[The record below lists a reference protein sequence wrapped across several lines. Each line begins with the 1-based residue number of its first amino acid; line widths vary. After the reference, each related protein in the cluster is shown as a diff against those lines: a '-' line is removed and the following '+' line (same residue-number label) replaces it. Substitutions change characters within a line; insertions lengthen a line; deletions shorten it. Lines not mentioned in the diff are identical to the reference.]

1 MQRRGHRAPLAQL
14 KYFASRRRWLLLR
27 SVGKM
32 APLVTERGLKSVVWQ
47 SECGGAGAE
56 REARRA
62 PRRPCFPAPDRSLW
76 GSRRGH
82 LLRRDP
88 RPCWDFFLLPFPSC
102 CQHRGWAGCGR
113 AAFCLGRAPSAF
125 CGRLWPRAP
134 PWVSGRHR
142 RLLPPPG
149 RGPSAAVPASPMPAP
164 AADVSTRDEPVRAL
178 YSFISPPLVPALEF
192 PKAAYSVYSC

>member
-1 MQRRGHRAPLAQL
+1 MGQGPRERPGGRRAGRAFLPQ
-14 KYFASRRRWLLLR
+14 
-27 SVGKM
+27 
-32 APLVTERGLKSVVWQ
+32 TRGL
-47 SECGGAGAE
+47 C
-56 REARRA
+56 
-62 PRRPCFPAPDRSLW
+62 

-134 PWVSGRHR
+134 PWVSGGRR

-178 YSFISPPLVPALEF
+178 YSLSPLPLSPHLSFPRLLILFIHVSTKEGFTTLVFDVCP
-192 PKAAYSVYSC
+192 